1 MDSKQI
7 RRLVAGTAD
16 AAFTVDVSGLISAW
30 NTMAEEL
37 FGLSSTEAIG
47 RGCHE
52 ILQGNDVRQPT
63 TLELL
68 DKSRSLCCDFIFFS
82 SAAHFDLELSHLRR
96 YV

>member
-1 MDSKQI
+1 
-7 RRLVAGTAD
+7 
-16 AAFTVDVSGLISAW
+16 
-30 NTMAEEL
+30 MAEEL

-68 DKSRSLCCDFIFFS
+68 DKSRSLCAISSFS
-82 SAAHFDLELSHLRR
+82 LAQLILILNFLTSDDTFNLAVEASAAKCNC
-96 YV
+96 